1 MADQTQSRLLSL
13 PPELRREILLHA
25 LPPIPGL
32 HLYLQDGRPRV
43 SPCLGANLGE
53 EAFNDRA
60 AYGPIGALL
69 KGGKIEEWARRVSSP
84 WANHWMCEEVRDG
97 KRFADHPVERQ
108 EGYTF
113 ALLVC
118 KQM

>member
-13 PPELRREILLHA
+13 PPKLRREILLHV
-25 LPPIPGL
+25 LPPIPSL

-53 EAFNDRA
+53 ERYNERVVPTPSDASFSDWNKD
-60 AYGPIGALL
+60 
-69 KGGKIEEWARRVSSP
+69 WARRTSSP

-97 KRFADHPVERQ
+97 KRFPDHPAGR
-108 EGYTF
+108 GHTF
-113 ALLVC
+113 PLLVC

>member
-13 PPELRREILLHA
+13 PLEIRREIILHV
-25 LPPIPGL
+25 LSPVPNL
-32 HLYLQDGRPRV
+32 HLYLEDGRPRV

-53 EAFNDRA
+53 ERFRERTVPREPGAPFADRQ
-60 AYGPIGALL
+60 G
-69 KGGKIEEWARRVSSP
+69 EWARRMNSP

-97 KRFADHPVERQ
+97 KQFPDHPVKG
-108 EGYTF
+108 EGGHTF